1 MLPRP
6 AFTCP
11 QVPELG
17 SNARA
22 YEERASRYLSKYNI
36 GVVDVGIANIEY
48 PATSLQQVR
57 RFAHVAV
64 FSRLCTHHR
73 ISCRFTAILP
83 ELL

>member
-1 MLPRP
+1 MHPRP
-6 AFTCP
+6 TFTCP

-22 YEERASRYLSKYNI
+22 YEGRAARYLSKYNV

-48 PATSLQQVR
+48 PATSLQLVR
-57 RFAHVAV
+57 QCAYVAV
-64 FSRLCTHHR
+64 FSRLGTHHR
-73 ISCRFTAILP
+73 ISCRLTAILP